1 MRSLFVVR
9 GPIILC
15 WVLPKCHAHHSRSE
29 MSRVSDTTSYHKL
42 MAAPIAS
49 LNSIMLQT
57 CSPST
62 ATATHTPVTDLTS
75 SLACSLLSC
84 SIPSATVI
92 SPPPPYHSINH
103 HRPYHNLH
111 PLFDMHN
118 TAAIVDSDVDVIGLS
133 HSTKQVSIRD
143 HDSEQ
148 SDEPLDLS
156 LKGSTPL
163 YSPTTS
169 RPSVIIE
176 SPTVRHPPVRRSASS
191 VSSSREHDV
200 HEHFRRSLSGKW
212 PRRSKVDDEKV
223 SLVQRPSQHLPER
236 QRPQPTHLTQFRHEH
251 LQSPEGPHLTTMVA
265 PTAQRNRTLSS
276 VTAASTLST
285 ISDAPY
291 PKKISRTGS
300 EKGTPP
306 LQHLNE
312 LVKSKRSVVT

>member
-1 MRSLFVVR
+1 
-9 GPIILC
+9 
-15 WVLPKCHAHHSRSE
+15 
-29 MSRVSDTTSYHKL
+29 MSRVSDTTSYQKL

-118 TAAIVDSDVDVIGLS
+118 TAA
-133 HSTKQVSIRD
+133 
-143 HDSEQ
+143 
-148 SDEPLDLS
+148 PLDLS

-176 SPTVRHPPVRRSASS
+176 SPT
-191 VSSSREHDV
+191 
-200 HEHFRRSLSGKW
+200 GKQILW
-212 PRRSKVDDEKV
+212 FS
-223 SLVQRPSQHLPER
+223 
-236 QRPQPTHLTQFRHEH
+236 
-251 LQSPEGPHLTTMVA
+251 
-265 PTAQRNRTLSS
+265 
-276 VTAASTLST
+276 
-285 ISDAPY
+285 
-291 PKKISRTGS
+291 
-300 EKGTPP
+300 
-306 LQHLNE
+306 
-312 LVKSKRSVVT
+312 